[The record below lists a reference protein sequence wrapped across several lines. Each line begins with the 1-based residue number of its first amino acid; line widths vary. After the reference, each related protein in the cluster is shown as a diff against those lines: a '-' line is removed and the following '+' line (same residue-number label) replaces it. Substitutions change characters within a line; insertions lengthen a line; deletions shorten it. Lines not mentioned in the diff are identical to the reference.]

1 MVEFTVKITRVAEA
15 HGTALIAWM
24 EERGYAQRFAADLH
38 RALRLLAYSPWSGPP
53 SVIAPDVRRLLLRRW
68 QVHLYYA
75 VDSEQKEVIV
85 RALWH
90 SARGAPPTL

>member
-1 MVEFTVKITRVAEA
+1 MVGFTVKTTLVAEA
-15 HGTALIAWM
+15 HGAALIAWM
-24 EERGYAQRFAADLH
+24 EERGYARRFATDLD
-38 RALRLLAYSPWSGPP
+38 RALRLLAHSPWSGPP
-53 SVIAPDVRRLLLRRW
+53 SVIAPGVRRFLLRRW
-68 QVHLYYA
+68 QVHLYYS